1 MGSPPFTKGGLW
13 IKSRPHIL
21 FEPAKHIASN
31 VRALRQPPG
40 ACTSATPTCVHF
52 RNPVRALPDPARLTA
67 RLRSHETYCQSHVSF
82 ARLSAS
88 VRLELRLGV
97 LNPLLV
103 IPAEAGIRLFGK
115 LTEGLV
121 PA

>member
-1 MGSPPFTKGGLW
+1 
-13 IKSRPHIL
+13 
-21 FEPAKHIASN
+21 
-31 VRALRQPPG
+31 
-40 ACTSATPTCVHF
+40 
-52 RNPVRALPDPARLTA
+52 
-67 RLRSHETYCQSHVSF
+67 
-82 ARLSAS
+82 